1 VPRRNPIFTMSSFC
15 SPSLDEIQNLQETKS
30 DATHV
35 VLVHSMSSD
44 LLTPVSVWLK
54 LKNKKGGKFLFES
67 VERGENVGRYSIMG
81 FDPTKV
87 ISTSDRDVLDEVEKE
102 LSARKLLNAVP
113 FPFCGGM
120 VGFLGYESVTFYEPK
135 KLASLREKVDTFEN
149 IPTQC
154 FLQVDRFIIFDHVL
168 KCLNLAVVAP
178 LEEIETQY
186 ASIERS
192 LLELQELLKLPAM
205 PEVREDLKEYSEQ
218 TLRANFKKKQFQK
231 AVKKAKEHIKKG
243 DIFQVVISQRLE
255 VDLVN
260 ANAFDVYRQ
269 LRIFNPSPYMF
280 FFDMETYQLVGSS
293 PECLVKVNSDR
304 IVETHPI
311 AGTRPRG
318 ETQKE
323 DDELAEELLNDQKEI
338 AEHVMLVD
346 LGRNDIGRVSKPG
359 TVKLTKKM
367 TIERYSKVMHI
378 VSNVKGELR
387 DDQTVFDA
395 FRSVFPAG
403 TVSGAPKIRAM
414 QIIGDLEPCSRGP
427 YAGAI
432 GYFSYDGSLDTA
444 IMIRTIFCENNTVTM
459 QAGAGIVYDSKPQL
473 EYEETLLKARAMF
486 LSIDAAERAL
496 TERRADL
503 AKVDLNPR
511 FGRFGGM
518 FVPETLIQPLQE
530 CARHFQE
537 FWADPNARKELDSLL
552 QTYVGRPTPMYYAKK
567 LSKECGGCQIYLKR
581 EDLAHTGAH
590 KINAAIAQALLCKR
604 MGKYRIIA
612 ETGAGQ
618 HGVATAT
625 ACALLGLECVV
636 YMGKVDIERQKLNV
650 YKMRMLGAEVRPV
663 TTGSATLKDAVNEAM
678 RDWVTNVDTTHYLI
692 GSVVGPFPFPTMIR
706 EFQSVIGRESRAQM
720 VSQAGRL
727 PDVVVACV
735 GGGSNAIGIFHEFV
749 KHKDVRL
756 IGVEAAGH
764 GLNSGKHGA
773 SISGGTM
780 GVLHGAMTYLLQD
793 PHGQVTETH
802 SISAGLDYPG
812 VGPEHAYLADN
823 GRAEYIGCTDKEAM
837 EGMLYLSRVEG
848 IIPALETAHAVYKG
862 VQIAKTMRP
871 DQSMVINIS
880 GRGDKD
886 MFTVM
891 DLFGEEAPSMDK
903 LDSIF
908 PEVADGGGKPLDTKI

>member
-1 VPRRNPIFTMSSFC
+1 MADSIPAVSPCVPSW
-15 SPSLDEIQNLQETKS
+15 QEVSKLYEQKPN
-30 DATHV
+30 ATHV
-35 VLVHSMSSD
+35 VLVRSMPCD

-54 LKNKKGGKFLFES
+54 LKNKSGGKFMFES
-67 VERGENVGRYSIMG
+67 VERGENVGRYSFMG

-87 ISTSDRDVLDEVEKE
+87 ISTSDKDVLEEVEAE
-102 LSARKLLNAVP
+102 LSQRVLLNTPA
-113 FPFCGGM
+113 FPFCGGA

-135 KLASLREKVDTFEN
+135 KLASLREKINTFEN

-154 FLQVDRFIIFDHVL
+154 FLIVDRFIVFDHVA
-168 KCLNLAVVAP
+168 KCLNLAMVVP
-178 LEEIETQY
+178 LENLKENMPRFGRQLRELEQ
-186 ASIERS
+186 
-192 LLELQELLKLPAM
+192 LLTMPAM
-205 PEVREDLKEYSEQ
+205 PEVREGLKDYETQKYMS
-218 TLRANFKKKQFQK
+218 NFKEKNFKK
-231 AVKKAKEHIKKG
+231 AVKKAKEHIKNG
-243 DIFQVVISQRLE
+243 DIFQVVISQRLQ
-255 VDLVN
+255 VDLIN
-260 ANAFDVYRQ
+260 ATPFDVYRQ
-269 LRIFNPSPYMF
+269 LRVYNPSPYMF
-280 FFDMETYQLVGSS
+280 FFDMCDYQIVGSS
-293 PECLVKVNSDR
+293 PECLVKVNNQR
-304 IVETHPI
+304 EVETHPI

-318 ETQKE
+318 ETKEE
-323 DDELAEELLNDQKEI
+323 DDALAEELLNDQKEI

-378 VSNVKGELR
+378 VSNVVGQLR
-387 DDQTVFDA
+387 DDQTIFDA

-427 YAGAI
+427 YAGAV

-444 IMIRTIFCENNTVTM
+444 IMIRTVFCENKKATL
-459 QAGAGIVYDSKPQL
+459 QAGAGIVYDSDPAK
-473 EYEETLLKARAMF
+473 EYQETLHKAQA
-486 LSIDAAERAL
+486 LCISIDAAERAAV
-496 TERRADL
+496 EPKSDVSV
-503 AKVDLNPR
+503 VDLNPR
-511 FGRFGGM
+511 FGIFGGL

-530 CARHFQE
+530 CARQFQA
-537 FWADPNARKELDSLL
+537 FWSDQNARKELDSLL

-567 LSKECGGCQIYLKR
+567 LSKQVGGAQIYLKR

-604 MGKYRIIA
+604 MGKHRIIA

-650 YKMRMLGAEVRPV
+650 YKMKMMGAEVRPV
-663 TTGSATLKDAVNEAM
+663 TSGSATLKDAVNEAM

-706 EFQSVIGRESRAQM
+706 EFQSVIGREARAQM
-720 VSQAGRL
+720 VSQAGKL
-727 PDVVVACV
+727 PDAVVACV

-749 KHKDVRL
+749 KYPNVKL

-764 GLNSGKHGA
+764 GLNTGKHGA
-773 SISGGTM
+773 SIAGGTV

-793 PHGQVTETH
+793 KHGQVNETH

-812 VGPEHAYLADN
+812 VGPEHAYLAAN
-823 GRAEYIGCTDKEAM
+823 NRAEYIGCTDKEAM
-837 EGMLYLSRVEG
+837 IGMLELSKIEG
-848 IIPALETAHAVYKG
+848 IIPALETAHAVRKG
-862 VQIAKTMRP
+862 IEIAATMRP
-871 DQSMVINIS
+871 DQSILINIS

-886 MFTVM
+886 MWTVM
-891 DLFGEEAPSMDK
+891 DLFGDEGPSMEKIDK
-903 LDSIF
+903 LF
-908 PEVADGGGKPLDTKI
+908 PKMDGGAGHVQTSI